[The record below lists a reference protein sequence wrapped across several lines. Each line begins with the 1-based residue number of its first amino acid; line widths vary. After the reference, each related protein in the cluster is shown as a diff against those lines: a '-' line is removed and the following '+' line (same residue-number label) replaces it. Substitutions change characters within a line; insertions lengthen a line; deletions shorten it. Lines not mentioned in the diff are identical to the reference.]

1 MKTIRDVIT
10 TAVCLL
16 VLTGCG
22 GMRLDPTDDRPSTI
36 TMATDHAKMLTF
48 QTGMVW
54 CYDMSARRC
63 LRLPPGTYTIEGEDA
78 VWRYFRAPEPM
89 DFRFRDKPEHDRQRF
104 IRGGVAL
111 RKGFD
116 IMLPAEVYIDSDS
129 HRIEDK
135 VLIFKLGNDFADRE
149 GSVWRKNF

>member
-1 MKTIRDVIT
+1 MKIVQY
-10 TAVCLL
+10 L
-16 VLTGCG
+16 VACVGLVVLAGCG

-36 TMATDHAKMLTF
+36 AMATDRSKILTF
-48 QTGMVW
+48 KTGEVW

-63 LRLPPGTYTIEGEDA
+63 LRLPPGTYTLEGEDA

-89 DFRFRDKPEHDRQRF
+89 DFRFLDKPESDRQRF
-104 IRGGVAL
+104 IHGGVAL

-135 VLIFKLGNDFADRE
+135 VLIFKLGNDFADME
-149 GSVWRKNF
+149 GSAWRKNF